1 MRKKPMTKEEKIA
14 KTMIDLV
21 NDYTIDLDMV
31 GIYLAQQT
39 SPLLYNRIDTVID
52 SARYHLEAEHDRQ
65 NHNPLF

>member
-1 MRKKPMTKEEKIA
+1 MTKEEKIA

-52 SARYHLEAEHDRQ
+52 SARYHLEAEYDRQ